1 MADNGSDC
9 PSSPKSVC
17 AAGFKLRR
25 SSGSTTLLKLSKS
38 HTPTAKVH
46 QVEYSK
52 PLHPG
57 TFVSTKR
64 GCLKPTFSCEDV
76 RSPCRGSSTAALS
89 SSGGLNHSWHNSTS
103 LKDLCSMD
111 KECASFDMIKIPEKD
126 GRPGENP
133 SIPCSVSESDCS
145 NTSPKTALAASL
157 NSGRSSVSNLS
168 KSRVCAANSAEVH
181 QVEYSRPLHPGTFA
195 TPKRGCLKPT
205 FSCDD
210 LWKSSSTSALS
221 SSAGLNHTWHNSTSL
236 KDLCSKEKMSSGCSS
251 SAAKKSVSFDIIKI
265 REYDRQPGDN
275 PSVSRGAPVSLGWNV
290 IKEDLCPVDEYEKQ
304 VGVTRERR
312 EKHQLH
318 LSHLER
324 EELLVDWG
332 YSMREILGASQQS
345 VKDKNQRR
353 KNSSRASNRSL
364 FLVDFMVELT
374 GRRLTRAFRSSTKKD
389 FEELLSL
396 TEARNA
402 SVLERRALRLS
413 EQQSPENSS
422 TGLPASTLDAVDTS
436 F

>member
-1 MADNGSDC
+1 M
-9 PSSPKSVC
+9 
-17 AAGFKLRR
+17 
-25 SSGSTTLLKLSKS
+25 
-38 HTPTAKVH
+38 
-46 QVEYSK
+46 
-52 PLHPG
+52 
-57 TFVSTKR
+57 
-64 GCLKPTFSCEDV
+64 
-76 RSPCRGSSTAALS
+76 
-89 SSGGLNHSWHNSTS
+89 
-103 LKDLCSMD
+103 
-111 KECASFDMIKIPEKD
+111 
-126 GRPGENP
+126 
-133 SIPCSVSESDCS
+133 
-145 NTSPKTALAASL
+145 
-157 NSGRSSVSNLS
+157 
-168 KSRVCAANSAEVH
+168 CAANSAEVH

-221 SSAGLNHTWHNSTSL
+221 SSGALNHTWHNSTSL
-236 KDLCSKEKMSSGCSS
+236 KDLCSKEMSSGCSS

-265 REYDRQPGDN
+265 REYDCQPGDN
-275 PSVSRGAPVSLGWNV
+275 PSVSCGAPVSLGWNV

-312 EKHQLH
+312 EKNQLH

-353 KNSSRASNRSL
+353 RNSSRASNRSL

-389 FEELLSL
+389 VEELLTL
-396 TEARNA
+396 TEARNV
-402 SVLERRALRLS
+402 SVLERRAIQQL
-413 EQQSPENSS
+413 EQQSPEKSS
-422 TGLPASTLDAVDTS
+422 SGLPASTLEAVDTS